1 MCALS
6 NDSSSDDR
14 DELLTDYNAIIRES
28 ALLIAFTG
36 ILFGFLLNM
45 SVSFAGS
52 FAFINQVTLMVAI
65 FSITVAISLFILPVV
80 YHHVNFPYRNLEKFK
95 KRAHK
100 FMLFG
105 FIPTGI
111 TLYLSLEIALSS
123 FIGIWAFALSALPFV
138 LVYVLFLNRK

>member
-1 MCALS
+1 M
-6 NDSSSDDR
+6 NDYTSKDDR

-28 ALLIAFTG
+28 ALVIAFTG

-45 SVSFAGS
+45 SVSFAES
-52 FAFINQVTLMVAI
+52 FTLVNQITLMVAI
-65 FSITVAISLFILPVV
+65 FSITIAISLFILPVV
-80 YHHVNFPYRNLEKFK
+80 YHHINFPYRDLEKFK
-95 KRAHK
+95 RRAHR

-123 FIGIWAFALSALPFV
+123 FIGISAFALSAVPFV
-138 LVYVLFLNRK
+138 LVYVLFLKRK

>member
-1 MCALS
+1 MYALS
-6 NDSSSDDR
+6 NDSSNDDR

-45 SVSFAGS
+45 SVSFARS
-52 FAFINQVTLMVAI
+52 FAFINQITLMVAI

-95 KRAHK
+95 KRTHK

-123 FIGIWAFALSALPFV
+123 FIGIWAFALSALPFI
-138 LVYVLFLNRK
+138 LVYVLFLKRK

>member
-1 MCALS
+1 M
-6 NDSSSDDR
+6 NDHNNKDDR

-28 ALLIAFTG
+28 ALVIAFTG

-45 SVSFAGS
+45 SVSFAES
-52 FAFINQVTLMVAI
+52 FTFVNQITLMVAI
-65 FSITVAISLFILPVV
+65 FSITIAISLFILPVV
-80 YHHVNFPYRNLEKFK
+80 YHHINFPYKDLEKFK
-95 KRAHK
+95 RRAHR

-123 FIGIWAFALSALPFV
+123 FIGISAFALSALPFV
-138 LVYVLFLNRK
+138 LVYVLFLKRK

>member
-1 MCALS
+1 MNADTS
-6 NDSSSDDR
+6 NDDR

-28 ALLIAFTG
+28 ALVIAFTG

-45 SVSFAGS
+45 SVSFAES
-52 FAFINQVTLMVAI
+52 FTLVNQITLMVAI
-65 FSITVAISLFILPVV
+65 FSITIAISLFILPVV
-80 YHHVNFPYRNLEKFK
+80 YHHINFPYRDLEKFK
-95 KRAHK
+95 RRAHR

-123 FIGIWAFALSALPFV
+123 FIGISAFALSAVPFV
-138 LVYVLFLNRK
+138 LVYVLFLKRK

>member
-1 MCALS
+1 L
-6 NDSSSDDR
+6 NDYTSKDDR

-28 ALLIAFTG
+28 ALVIAFTG

-45 SVSFAGS
+45 SVSFAES
-52 FAFINQVTLMVAI
+52 FTLVNQITLMVAI
-65 FSITVAISLFILPVV
+65 FSITIAISLFILPVV
-80 YHHVNFPYRNLEKFK
+80 YHHINFPYRDLEKFK
-95 KRAHK
+95 RRAHR

-123 FIGIWAFALSALPFV
+123 FIGISAFALSAVPFV
-138 LVYVLFLNRK
+138 LVYVLFLKRK